1 MNNPNEFD
9 FGSHEIVKVS
19 VTGPNKKQYNLVE
32 ASADA
37 TAKYKSAQ
45 ARCAR
50 FKDGEMHGVDGVGD
64 LEPYLVSMCLFPIND
79 KGEQATTSENF
90 SVIRGWPSPIVA
102 KLYDK
107 AREISEID
115 RDDDIKSLLKQRANL
130 DKLIV
135 KLQGE
140 DPAKNELSSTKEPS
154 VSVTN

>member
-9 FGSHEIVKVS
+9 FSDLETVKIP
-19 VTGPNKKQYNLVE
+19 VTGPNKKRYHLVE

-50 FKDGEMHGVDGVGD
+50 FKNGEMNGVDGVGD
-64 LEPYLVSMCLFPIND
+64 LEPYLVSMCLFAIND
-79 KGEQATTSENF
+79 KGEQSTTSENF
-90 SVIRGWPSPIVA
+90 SVIRTWPSRIVI

-115 RDDDIKSLLKQRANL
+115 RDDDLESLLKQRANL
-130 DKLIV
+130 DKLIA

-154 VSVTN
+154 ASVTD